1 MYKELSQ
8 YYDYIFP
15 AGQEQLNFF
24 KQVFGDLGVSRVLD
38 LGCGSGNY
46 SLEFAKW
53 GLAVVGLDY
62 EQEMIRLAREKARK
76 LGLSVDFITGD
87 MRNLE
92 DIEGKFDAVIC
103 IGNSLPHLLTD
114 KDLTTSLTQMKEKLY
129 HGGTLII
136 QTVNYDRILKGHITE
151 LPDIVNKQ
159 AGIIFTR
166 HYDFRANGLID
177 FKTTLIKNEPK
188 GSQHSLGSAQVPLR
202 PLTRLELEK
211 LIQAAGF
218 EDTQVFGSFGRK
230 PHGWDSQATV
240 MQTFRRRSCKLS

>member
-8 YYDYIFP
+8 YYDFIFP
-15 AGQEQLNFF
+15 TGQGQLDFL
-24 KQVFGDLGVSRVLD
+24 KQVFDDLGVSRVLD
-38 LGCGSGNY
+38 LACGSGNY

-53 GLAVVGLDY
+53 GLSVVGLDY

-76 LGLSVDFITGD
+76 LGLDVNFVTGD

-114 KDLTTSLTQMKEKLY
+114 KDLTTALTQMKEKLY

-136 QTVNYDRILKGHITE
+136 QTVNYDRILKGNITQ
-151 LPDIVNKQ
+151 LPDIVNNK
-159 AGIIFTR
+159 ANIIFTR
-166 HYDFRANGLID
+166 QYDFRSDAIID
-177 FKTTLIKNEPK
+177 FKTTLIKNEPD
-188 GSQHSLGSAQVPLR
+188 GSQRSLVSNQIPLR
-202 PLTRLELEK
+202 PLTRSNLEK
-211 LIQAAGF
+211 LLQAVGF
-218 EDTQVFGSFGRK
+218 EDTQVFGGFNHK

-240 MQTFRRRSCKLS
+240 IQTFRRRSFKL